1 MKDLVSLE
9 VIDDKKVRW
18 VHNDS
23 EAEISFSRN
32 IFQAVYLERF
42 HQFLIIAD
50 YREVGKNNLFIYDA
64 DGEIIARPEMPD
76 LNTTVDGVYAIWYVA
91 GKTEQTIVLL
101 TPDQANYETKCN
113 FSLLDYSFSDF
124 SLTK

>member
-9 VIDDKKVRW
+9 IIDDKKVKW
-18 VHNDS
+18 VYNDNK
-23 EAEISFSRN
+23 AEISFSKK
-32 IFQAVYLERF
+32 IFQAVYLEEL

-50 YREVGKNNLFIYDA
+50 YREVGSNNLFIYDP
-64 DGEIIARPEMPD
+64 DGGIAARPEMPE
-76 LNTTVDGVYAIWYVA
+76 LGTTVDGVYAIWYMA
-91 GKTEQTIVLL
+91 GKTDQTVVLL

-113 FSLLDYSFSDF
+113 FSLRDYSFSDF